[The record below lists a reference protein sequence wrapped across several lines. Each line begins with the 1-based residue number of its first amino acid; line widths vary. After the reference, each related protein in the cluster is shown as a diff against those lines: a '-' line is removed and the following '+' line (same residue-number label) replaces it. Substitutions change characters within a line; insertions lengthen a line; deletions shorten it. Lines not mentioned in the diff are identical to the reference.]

1 MIDEKYTIE
10 FITPLFSYGA
20 ASPTKENRYSGTPEI
35 RAASIRGQLHHWLRL
50 IGGDDVAERAIFGAV
65 NKAFGNSPYAA
76 SASKIVVRVEA
87 VEIANPVNS
96 TKPTLP
102 HKAGGYAAAKI
113 CFPIGIRTTIRIF
126 ERLRGIDTEQHRDL
140 ARRAIEAWLLAGSLG
155 LRATRGGGSFHWDD
169 APDDIQSYMDVLTK
183 RIEPKNLVFD
193 VIGSFASSE
202 EARIIITD
210 TLAEDAFNQSERPL
224 GGIKG
229 RKTSPLKL
237 TVRRFTKADG
247 AFDFRILALWDNRQ
261 EVTGNKPEDLR
272 QAIDTLARAN
282 KRIGILLQNS
292 SLYNFQNRGTT
303 TWKPNPTP
311 QIQIPQ
317 RTIRPPMP
325 R

>member
-20 ASPTKENRYSGTPEI
+20 DQSTPEI

-50 IGGDDVAERAIFGAV
+50 VGGDDVAERAIFGAV
-65 NKAFGNSPYAA
+65 NKAFGKSQDAA
-76 SASKIVVRVEA
+76 TASKIVVRVEA
-87 VEIANPVNS
+87 VEIANPLNS
-96 TKPTLP
+96 IKATLP
-102 HKAGGYAAAKI
+102 HKSGGPAAAKK
-113 CFPIGIRTTIRIF
+113 CFPIGTRATIRIF
-126 ERLRGIDTEQHRDL
+126 ERLRGIDTEQHREL

-169 APDDIQSYMDVLTK
+169 APGDVPSYMELLAK

-210 TLAEDAFNQSERPL
+210 TLGAGAFGRSAPL
-224 GGIKG
+224 GNANPC
-229 RKTSPLKL
+229 KTSPLKL
-237 TVRRFTKADG
+237 SVRRFSKADG
-247 AFDFRILALWDNRQ
+247 AFEYRILALWDNRQ
-261 EVTGNKPEDLR
+261 GVTGNKPEDLR
-272 QAIDTLARAN
+272 QAIDTLARAD